1 MLKLKVLV
9 NLPKI
14 LKFFAQSITMNLR
27 FGRPICGFTESETLE
42 AQANIFSTLGFE
54 SKQRLIDRYDRFEFF
69 LESKGLSHES
79 RMRVMQQGKVVIYYI
94 SSLESARF
102 TAGYVRSEGD
112 TPLTHL
118 ERRIFWNGDDCFD
131 LRVFILFTMNF
142 QT

>member
-1 MLKLKVLV
+1 M
-9 NLPKI
+9 
-14 LKFFAQSITMNLR
+14 
-27 FGRPICGFTESETLE
+27 
-42 AQANIFSTLGFE
+42 
-54 SKQRLIDRYDRFEFF
+54 IDRYDRFEFF

-79 RMRVMQQGKVVIYYI
+79 RMRVMQQGKVR
-94 SSLESARF
+94 SSSESSHAARF

-112 TPLTHL
+112 TPLTHQISPYL